1 MDVKAFR
8 EYYEFDD
15 DDLYANQRG
24 RLSDRQYKTLT
35 TQALQMKKFSKT
47 GSVVALVAA
56 AFLPC
61 ILLPVSVLTLLTKD
75 WKTTIIAWVGA
86 LVWLVLFG
94 GVGLALLRSARAAD
108 RTNWD
113 VTRAAGQV
121 ELQKVKRT
129 TGGQHSRTY
138 SVTFVKFGDSDFEL
152 DDELVGRIQA
162 GDDIAVYFAA
172 GQIVSIEQL
181 PALGPRDPIST
192 KSD

>member
-1 MDVKAFR
+1 MDVKALR
-8 EYYEFDD
+8 EYYDFDD
-15 DDLYANQRG
+15 DDLYANQQG

-35 TQALQMKKFSKT
+35 AQALQMKKYSKT

-61 ILLPVSVLTLLTKD
+61 LLLPISVLTLLTKD
-75 WKTTIIAWVGA
+75 WKTTLIAWGGA
-86 LVWLVLFG
+86 LVWLVVFG
-94 GVGLALLRSARAAD
+94 GAGLALLRSARAAG

-121 ELQKVKRT
+121 ELQQVKRT
-129 TGGQHSRTY
+129 SGGQDSRTY
-138 SVTFVKFGDSDFEL
+138 TVTVVKFGGSDFEL

-162 GDDIAVYFAA
+162 GDNIAAYFAA

-181 PALGPRDPIST
+181 PDRGPSQTPA
-192 KSD
+192 